1 MRLDKWLWVAR
12 FFKTRAL
19 ASHACDLGRIESNS
33 LKAKPSRDIKVGDT
47 LHIKNEA
54 GDFVVE
60 VLGLSEM
67 RGPAAVAQSLYLETP
82 ESLEARRLAAEQR
95 KALFEMGAVPEG
107 RPSKKDR
114 RDIQR
119 FRGK

>member
-82 ESLEARRLAAEQR
+82 ESLEARKLAAEQR

-119 FRGK
+119 VRGK

>member
-19 ASHACDLGRIESNS
+19 AAHACELGRVESNS
-33 LKAKPSRDIKVGDT
+33 LKAKPSRDIKVGDK